1 MKREQFIN
9 TFLEGSTLTS
19 VNTDGL
25 MRNLVGMVFDLRSK
39 ISEHNEH
46 IAYMDDIARTTD
58 WEMKCRSCGQSWT
71 PDCELSEMSHEG
83 NYCGRSEFCCP

>member
-25 MRNLVGMVFDLRSK
+25 IRNLVGMVFDLRVKVSDHK
-39 ISEHNEH
+39 DHLE
-46 IAYMDDIARTTD
+46 YMDDIARAND
-58 WEMKCRSCGQSWT
+58 IEMTCRSCGNKYEL
-71 PDCELSEMSHEG
+71 PCELSEMSHEG